1 MKKLTYISSF
11 ALLAAL
17 TACDSSDM
25 PVQHPESY
33 DYITFSAQTQ
43 KLITRANPY
52 EAYDNTRHPDNMGV
66 FGFYNAS
73 LNNTVFNNDIVNY
86 DAASRTWTQDDKK
99 RWTDFK
105 TARSF
110 DFLACMPQTE
120 GTAVTASTDGTV
132 YTLSMPYTMTATTTS
147 SDGVSTSVAAPVI
160 FSTKQAPIV
169 CALPCHK
176 DVATADGTQ
185 EAFDHVVALQFD
197 QTLTGYR
204 LLFKLGDN
212 MGAIRKFRIKSVSLS
227 GDLATGGTVSRSYTL
242 ANGTW
247 TAGDI
252 KWTDLTRQSA
262 TASPLAISY
271 VDSDIEGA
279 DNTGKTLLVGSKD
292 FSQWGDAFYTIPDT
306 KFMPTI
312 SVTYDVELTAEDGTQ
327 VVTRKDIKSTIILNK
342 DNFSNRATET
352 TANIYPVTILIQ
364 PRYLYVLAD
373 DDAYAGHLLID

>member
-25 PVQHPESY
+25 PAQHPESY

-73 LNNTVFNNDIVNY
+73 LNNTVFNNTIVRY
-86 DAASRTWTQDDKK
+86 DAASRTWTEDNKK
-99 RWTDFK
+99 RWNDYK
-105 TARSF
+105 DAKSF

-120 GTAVTASTDGTV
+120 GASLAASTDGNT
-132 YTLSMPYTMTATTTS
+132 YTLSLPYTMTAITTS
-147 SDGVSTSVAAPVI
+147 SDGSSTSVAVPFI
-160 FSTKQAPIV
+160 FSTKTAPVI

-176 DVATADGTQ
+176 DVATADGKQ

-204 LLFKLGDN
+204 LLFRLDDN
-212 MGAIRKFRIKSVSLS
+212 MGAIRKFRIKSVNIS

-242 ANGTW
+242 ADGSW
-247 TAGDI
+247 TAGNI
-252 KWTDLTRQSA
+252 TWTGLTRQSA
-262 TASPLAISY
+262 TAFPVAIPY
-271 VDSDIEGA
+271 VDSDAEGA
-279 DNTGKTLLVGSKD
+279 DNTGKTLLVGKD
-292 FSQWGDAFYTIPDT
+292 AFSQWGDAFYTIPDT